1 VITIPSVHRDIL
13 SMKNTFMSNLEGKIN
28 TVLQKSIE
36 GITYW
41 LSELLSRQKKN
52 DFKPKDE
59 EGAMMSMGTQPCM
72 QSIDFITRVYQSASK
87 ALQGKN
93 FEAFLRRIGNAFH
106 W

>member
-1 VITIPSVHRDIL
+1 MAT
-13 SMKNTFMSNLEGKIN
+13 LERKIN
-28 TVLQKSIE
+28 IVLQKSIE
-36 GITYW
+36 GITSW

-52 DFKPKDE
+52 DFRPKDE

-72 QSIDFITRVYQSASK
+72 QTIDFIVKVYRSASN

-106 W
+106 S